1 MVYSYEA
8 GGGRWVVEGCG
19 NGVSGCGKC
28 WSVKLAM
35 GVYVNPD
42 KWRIWETE
50 SLSAKKACVDASQ

>member
-1 MVYSYEA
+1 M
-8 GGGRWVVEGCG
+8 VEGCG